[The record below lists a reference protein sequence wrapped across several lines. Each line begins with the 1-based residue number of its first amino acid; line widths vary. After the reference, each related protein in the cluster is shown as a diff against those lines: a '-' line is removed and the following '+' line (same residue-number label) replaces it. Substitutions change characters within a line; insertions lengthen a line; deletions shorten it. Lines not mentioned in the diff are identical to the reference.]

1 MRGQRRLDVAP
12 VFFYLQKLR
21 AFAGP
26 RLYASLAGTIAV
38 SLLEGVGI
46 FLLAPM
52 LGLIGLMDASSG
64 SIPLLSAAAKPL
76 QHLSPEMRLPAVLA
90 VFLILLL
97 GQGLL
102 QRLLA
107 NLSARLEQGFIRHLR
122 LELYQ
127 GLIRSHWAFFL
138 KRRRSDFIH
147 HATIELPRVSF
158 GVFMCLRLAT
168 TLLFTLIQIGF
179 ALWLSAPLTLA
190 VLACGL
196 ALAAYSRSQLRKSR
210 AIGQETTEL
219 MQRYVGG
226 MTDHFNGIKDI
237 KGNRMERQH
246 ISWFRALCDRLESNL
261 VQFTRLQSASQFHY
275 KAAASVLIAGFVYF
289 AFAVL
294 HVQAETLVL
303 IVLVFSRLWPKF
315 ASLQSNLEQIGQTV
329 PAFRHLRELQQA
341 ALAAQEAGLGAA
353 GLGGGDAVRVAQ
365 GFELRDVYYRYDREQ
380 ETYALQAVNLRIP
393 SHRMTAVV
401 GRSGAGKSTL
411 IDVLIG
417 LVQPERGQV
426 LVDGKPLG
434 AGEACELRRSVSYVS
449 QDPFLFHESVRD
461 NLAIAAPD
469 ASEAQM
475 WEALRFAAADAF
487 VKRLPEGLDTVLGD
501 RGIRLSGGERQR
513 IVLARAILRDPSV
526 LVLDEATSAL
536 DGEREA
542 GIQEALERLRGRM
555 TLIVIAHR
563 LSTIRGADQI
573 IVLDN
578 GAVVQQGGYAQLS
591 EERGGLFGKLLSY
604 QARASG

>member
-1 MRGQRRLDVAP
+1 MN
-12 VFFYLQKLR
+12 
-21 AFAGP
+21 
-26 RLYASLAGTIAV
+26 LAGTVAV
-38 SLLEGVGI
+38 SMLEGIGI

-52 LGLIGLMDASSG
+52 LGLIGLLDASSG
-64 SIPLLSAAAKPL
+64 GIPLLSAAAEPL
-76 QHLSPEMRLPAVLA
+76 QRLSADLRLPAVLA

-107 NLSARLEQGFIRHLR
+107 NMSVELEQGFIRHLR

-127 GLIRSHWAFFL
+127 GLLQSNWAFFL

-147 HATIELPRVSF
+147 SATTELPRVSF
-158 GVFMCLRLAT
+158 GVFMCLRLVT

-190 VLACGL
+190 VLLCGL
-196 ALAAYSRSQLRKSR
+196 ALAAFSRSQVRKSR
-210 AIGQETTEL
+210 AIGKDTTAL

-237 KGNRMERQH
+237 KGNRTEQQH
-246 ISWFRALCDRLESNL
+246 LSWFRALCDRLESNL

-275 KAAASVLIAGFVYF
+275 RAAASILIAAFVYI

-294 HVQAETLVL
+294 RVQAETLVF

-315 ASLQSNLEQIGQTV
+315 SALQSNLEQIGQTV

-341 ALAAQEAGLGAA
+341 SEAAREPEPSRLAE
-353 GLGGGDAVRVAQ
+353 GGTIRVAQ

-380 ETYALQAVNLRIP
+380 RSYALQGVNLRIP
-393 SHRMTAVV
+393 AHRMTAVV

-411 IDVLIG
+411 IDLLIG

-426 LVDGKPLG
+426 LVDGHPLG
-434 AGEACELRRSVSYVS
+434 ASEAHELRRSVSYVS

-469 ASEAQM
+469 ADEEQM

-487 VKRLPEGLDTVLGD
+487 VERLPQGLDTVLGD
-501 RGIRLSGGERQR
+501 RGVRLSGGERQR

-563 LSTIRGADQI
+563 LSTIRGADQV
-573 IVLDN
+573 IVLD
-578 GAVVQQGGYAQLS
+578 GGRIVQQGGYAQLS
-591 EERGGLFGKLLSY
+591 QERDGLFGKLLSY
-604 QARASG
+604 QAEASG

>member
-1 MRGQRRLDVAP
+1 M
-12 VFFYLQKLR
+12 FYYLKKLH
-21 AFAGP
+21 AFAG
-26 RLYASLAGTIAV
+26 RKLYANLAGTIVV
-38 SLLEGVGI
+38 SMMEGIGI

-52 LGLIGLMDASSG
+52 LGLIGLLDAASG
-64 SIPLLSAAAKPL
+64 GIPLLSAAAEPL
-76 QHLSPEMRLPAVLA
+76 QRLSPELRLPAVLA
-90 VFLILLL
+90 VFLMLLL

-107 NLSARLEQGFIRHLR
+107 NMSAELEQGFIRHLR
-122 LELYQ
+122 LELYR
-127 GLIRSHWAFFL
+127 GLLQSNWAFFL

-179 ALWLSAPLTLA
+179 ALWLSVPLTLA
-190 VLACGL
+190 VLLCGL
-196 ALAAYSRSQLRKSR
+196 ALAAYSRSQVRRSR
-210 AIGQETTEL
+210 ALGKDTTEL

-237 KGNRMERQH
+237 KGNRMEQQH
-246 ISWFRALCDRLESNL
+246 LSWFRALCDRLESNL
-261 VQFTRLQSASQFHY
+261 VQFTKLQSASQFRY
-275 KAAASVLIAGFVYF
+275 KAAASILIAVFVYF

-294 HVQAETLVL
+294 HVHAETLIF

-315 ASLQSNLEQIGQTV
+315 STLQSNLEQIGQTV

-341 ALAAQEAGLGAA
+341 SEEAQEPELGPVRLAE
-353 GLGGGDAVRVAQ
+353 GDAMRVSQ
-365 GFELRDVYYRYDREQ
+365 GFEMRDVYYRYDRDQ
-380 ETYALQAVNLRIP
+380 ATYALQGVSLRIP
-393 SHRMTAVV
+393 AHRMTAVV

-411 IDVLIG
+411 IDLLIG

-434 AGEACELRRSVSYVS
+434 AGEAYELRRSVSYVS

-461 NLAIAAPD
+461 NLAIAAPE

-501 RGIRLSGGERQR
+501 RGVRLSGGERQR
-513 IVLARAILRDPSV
+513 IVLARAILRNPSV

-578 GAVVQQGGYAQLS
+578 GSVVQHGGYAQLS
-591 EERGGLFGKLLSY
+591 EEQDGLFGKLLSY

>member
-1 MRGQRRLDVAP
+1 MNGGERLGVAP
-12 VFFYLQKLR
+12 VLVYLKKLH
-21 AFAGP
+21 AFAG
-26 RLYASLAGTIAV
+26 RKLYMNLAGTMVV
-38 SLLEGVGI
+38 SMLEGIGI

-52 LGLIGLMDASSG
+52 LGLIGLLDSTSSG
-64 SIPLLSAAAKPL
+64 IPFLSAAAEPL
-76 QHLSPEMRLPAVLA
+76 GRLSPDMRLPAVLA

-107 NLSARLEQGFIRHLR
+107 NLSAELEQGFIRHLR
-122 LELYQ
+122 LDLYK
-127 GLIRSHWAFFL
+127 GLLQSNWAFFL
-138 KRRRSDFIH
+138 TRRKSDFIH

-158 GVFMCLRLAT
+158 GVFICLRLAT

-190 VLACGL
+190 VLLSGL
-196 ALAAYSRSQLRKSR
+196 ALAVYSRSQVRKSR
-210 AIGQETTEL
+210 TIGKDTTEL
-219 MQRYVGG
+219 MQRYVAG

-237 KGNRMERQH
+237 KGNRMEKQH
-246 ISWFRALCDRLESNL
+246 LSWFRALCDRLEGNL

-289 AFAVL
+289 AFEVL
-294 HVQAETLVL
+294 HVQAETLIFIVL
-303 IVLVFSRLWPKF
+303 IFSRLWPKF
-315 ASLQSNLEQIGQTV
+315 SALQSNVEQIAQTI
-329 PAFRHLRELQQA
+329 PAFRHLWELQQA
-341 ALAAQEAGLGAA
+341 YEAAQEPEPPGLAE
-353 GLGGGDAVRVAQ
+353 GGGAMRVVQ

-380 ETYALQAVNLRIP
+380 AHYALQAVNLRIP
-393 SHRMTAVV
+393 AHRMTAIV

-411 IDVLIG
+411 IDLLIG

-434 AGEACELRRSVSYVS
+434 AGDAYELRRSVSYVS

-461 NLAIAAPD
+461 NLSIAAPD
-469 ASEAQM
+469 AGEERM

-487 VKRLPEGLDTVLGD
+487 VKKLPQGLDTVLGD
-501 RGIRLSGGERQR
+501 RGVRISGGERQR
-513 IVLARAILRDPSV
+513 IVLARAILRNPSV

-536 DGEREA
+536 DSEHEA

-578 GAVVQQGGYAQLS
+578 GSIVQRGEYEQLS
-591 EERGGLFGKLLSY
+591 GERDGMFGRLLSY
-604 QARASG
+604 QAKVSG

>member
-1 MRGQRRLDVAP
+1 MRGEGKPDVAP
-12 VFFYLQKLR
+12 VLFYLKKLR
-21 AFAGP
+21 VFAGP
-26 RLYASLAGTIAV
+26 RLYANLAGTIVV
-38 SLLEGVGI
+38 SMLEGVGI

-64 SIPLLSAAAKPL
+64 SIPLLSAAAEPL
-76 QHLSPEMRLPAVLA
+76 QHLSPGMRLPAVLA
-90 VFLILLL
+90 AFLILLL

-102 QRLLA
+102 QRLLT
-107 NLSARLEQGFIRHLR
+107 NLSAELEQGFIRHLR

-127 GLIRSHWAFFL
+127 GLIQSNWAFFL

-190 VLACGL
+190 VLVCGL
-196 ALAAYSRSQLRKSR
+196 ALAAYSRSQVRKSR
-210 AIGQETTEL
+210 ALGKDTTEL

-246 ISWFRALCDRLESNL
+246 LSWFRALCDRLEGNL

-275 KAAASVLIAGFVYF
+275 KAAASVLIAIFVYF

-294 HVQAETLVL
+294 HVQAETLVF

-315 ASLQSNLEQIGQTV
+315 SALQSNLEQIGQTV

-341 ALAAQEAGLGAA
+341 SEAAREPEPPRLAEGGAVA
-353 GLGGGDAVRVAQ
+353 RVAQ
-365 GFELRDVYYRYDREQ
+365 GFELRDVYYRYDRKQ
-380 ETYALQAVNLRIP
+380 DTYALQGVSLRIP
-393 SHRMTAVV
+393 AHRMTAVV

-411 IDVLIG
+411 IDMLIG

-434 AGEACELRRSVSYVS
+434 AGEAYELRRSVSYVS

-461 NLAIAAPD
+461 NLAIAAPE

-501 RGIRLSGGERQR
+501 RGVRLSGGERQR
-513 IVLARAILRDPSV
+513 IVLARAILRNPSV

-563 LSTIRGADQI
+563 LSTIRGADEI
-573 IVLDN
+573 VVLDN
-578 GAVVQQGGYAQLS
+578 GSVVQQGGYAQLS

>member
-1 MRGQRRLDVAP
+1 MKGERKLDVAP
-12 VFFYLQKLR
+12 VFFYLRKLR

-26 RLYASLAGTIAV
+26 KLYANLAGTIVV
-38 SLLEGVGI
+38 SMLEGIGI

-52 LGLIGLMDASSG
+52 LGLIGLLDASSG
-64 SIPLLSAAAKPL
+64 GIPLLSAAAEPL
-76 QHLSPEMRLPAVLA
+76 QRLPADLRLPVVLA
-90 VFLILLL
+90 VFLTLLL

-102 QRLLA
+102 QRLLS
-107 NLSARLEQGFIRHLR
+107 NLSAELEQGFIRHLR
-122 LELYQ
+122 LDLYQ
-127 GLIRSHWAFFL
+127 GLLQSNWAFFL

-190 VLACGL
+190 VLLCGL
-196 ALAAYSRSQLRKSR
+196 ALAAYSRSQVRKSR
-210 AIGQETTEL
+210 EIGKDTTEL

-237 KGNRMERQH
+237 KGNRMEQQH
-246 ISWFRALCDRLESNL
+246 LSWFRALCDRLEGNL

-275 KAAASVLIAGFVYF
+275 KAAASVLIAVFVYF

-294 HVQAETLVL
+294 HVQAETLIF

-315 ASLQSNLEQIGQTV
+315 SALQSNLEQIGQTV

-341 ALAAQEAGLGAA
+341 SEAAREPEPLRLAEGGA
-353 GLGGGDAVRVAQ
+353 VQVAQ

-393 SHRMTAVV
+393 AHRMTAVV

-411 IDVLIG
+411 IDLLIG

-434 AGEACELRRSVSYVS
+434 AGEAYELRRSVSYVS

-469 ASEAQM
+469 ASEERM

-487 VKRLPEGLDTVLGD
+487 VQRLPQGLDTVLGD
-501 RGIRLSGGERQR
+501 RGVRLSGGERQR
-513 IVLARAILRDPSV
+513 IVLARAILRNPSV

-536 DGEREA
+536 DSEREA

-573 IVLDN
+573 VVLDN
-578 GAVVQQGGYAQLS
+578 GAVVQNGGYTQLS
-591 EERGGLFGKLLSY
+591 EEQDGLFGKLLSY
-604 QARASG
+604 QAKASG